1 MLKYL
6 PTILSLFLVDGQNYQ
21 KVIDNQERVISDHL
35 MSLLNTKPVSGLK
48 LEHLC
53 KPDMVTALQHMP
65 VKPTLLVV
73 AKAANSKYSFG
84 QESVLCVKSPYVTLT
99 QGPWADIDRIFSKTE
114 MYTQYTYEEFE
125 GFTQAFINLELENYY
140 YYPELLQVEHKF
152 CTLGNLPTE

>member
-1 MLKYL
+1 MLKSL
-6 PTILSLFLVDGQNYQ
+6 PMILSLFLVDGQNYQ

-65 VKPTLLVV
+65 VKRTLLVA

-84 QESVLCVKSPYVTLT
+84 QESVSLFCAWKVHMYSWV
-99 QGPWADIDRIFSKTE
+99 DIDRIFSKTE

-125 GFTQAFINLELENYY
+125 GFTQTFINLELENYY